1 MPSDLADKAILL
13 LSPNI
18 GNANAKSMVFEACK
32 SIDADIETLD
42 NSKLIPFSEQLE
54 RSMVPRV
61 GPGIAKK
68 TRDKLIELG
77 EKKIPVEIKVMPET
91 KLDEGI
97 DKEIEAYLE
106 KNTIQTEDDIQEYSK
121 YLTKKY
127 GGDAKSI
134 EHKIS
139 DTVNLHVKDS
149 NAKKKVKVE
158 IKLFLNNFPRPT
170 KTDVDDFVRYL
181 RLSKIVIDEAEI
193 REQME
198 NERLFRKF
206 DGGAHSEDVPEAD
219 KLMNLVKG
227 SKEKGVNGENMK
239 KQGMTYL
246 IKDESE
252 DSDKS
257 LSEFMEIMTPNEND
271 MKEALKNMGLF
282 HLVPK

>member
-13 LSPNI
+13 MSPNI
-18 GNANAKSMVFEACK
+18 GNANAKSLVIEACK
-32 SIDADIETLD
+32 NINADMETLD
-42 NSKLIPFSEQLE
+42 NSKLMPFLEQLE
-54 RSMVPRV
+54 KSLVPRV

-68 TRDKLIELG
+68 TRDKLMELG
-77 EKKIPVEIKVMPET
+77 EKKIPVENKAVADT

-97 DKEIEAYLE
+97 DREIEAYLE
-106 KNTIQTEDDIQEYSK
+106 KNTLQNENDVQDYSK

-127 GGDAKSI
+127 GGDSKTIENRIAEKVTLHNKNSI
-134 EHKIS
+134 
-139 DTVNLHVKDS
+139 
-149 NAKKKVKVE
+149 AKKKVKVE
-158 IKLFLNNFPRPT
+158 IKLFLNNFPHPT
-170 KTDVDDFVRYL
+170 KTDIDDFIRYL

-198 NERLFRKF
+198 TERLFRKF
-206 DGGAHSEDVPEAD
+206 EGAHSEDIPEAD

-227 SKEKGVNGENMK
+227 SKEAIGENLK
-239 KQGMTYL
+239 KQGMSYL
-246 IKDESE
+246 IKDESAE

-257 LSEFMEIMTPNEND
+257 MSDFMEIMTPNESD